1 MVQNK
6 ALIAGATGIVGRRL
20 VEHLTA
26 SGDWQV
32 IGLSRRPPKD
42 TGPDTGATADV
53 EFLSVDLTDEE
64 SCRRALRSIDGI
76 THILYTARHDF
87 GAHRPEPIE
96 ANARMLRNTV
106 EAVEAGDHALQHVH
120 IVQGTKY
127 YGSNLGPFKTP
138 AEEDDPRT
146 PVDNFYFA
154 QEDYLIDRCGESGWS
169 WSASRPHGIL
179 DDQTGIARNM
189 TQLIA
194 VYAAI
199 LKEQGQPLYFPGTP
213 GNFDAL
219 YQCTNTKQLAKAIA
233 WMACEPRC
241 ANQAFNVI
249 NGDYVRWRDLWPVFA
264 EHFAMEA
271 GPVRTVK
278 LAVSMPD
285 KAGSW
290 NQIVEKYDLQ
300 RQVYEDVAL
309 WDYGD
314 HLFTPHWD
322 MMSSMDKAR
331 RYGFADAPDT
341 VASFLHAFKQLR
353 CDRVV
358 P

>member
-1 MVQNK
+1 MAQNK
-6 ALIAGATGIVGRRL
+6 VLIPGATGIVGRRL
-20 VEHLTA
+20 VEHLAA
-26 SGDWQV
+26 SDDWLV
-32 IGLSRRPPKD
+32 IGLARRPPKD
-42 TGPDTGATADV
+42 TDI
-53 EFLSVDLTDEE
+53 EFLSVDLTDKE
-64 SCRRALRSIDGI
+64 SCRHALNSIVGI
-76 THILYTARHDF
+76 THIFYTARHDF
-87 GAHRPEPIE
+87 GAHAPEPIE
-96 ANARMLRNTV
+96 SNARMLSNVV
-106 EAVEAGDHALQHVH
+106 EGVEAGENALQHVH

-154 QEDYLIDRCGESGWS
+154 QEDYLIDRCRQSGWS

-179 DDQTGIARNM
+179 DDSTGIARSM

-199 LKEQGQPLYFPGTP
+199 LKEQGLPFYFPGTP

-219 YQCTNTKQLAKAIA
+219 YQCTNTMHLARAIV

-241 ANQAFNVI
+241 ANQAFNVV

-278 LAVSMPD
+278 LAGTMLD
-285 KAGSW
+285 KAPLW
-290 NQIVEKYDLQ
+290 DQIVAKNGLR
-300 RQVYEDVAL
+300 RQACEDVAL
-309 WDYGD
+309 WAYGD

-322 MMSSMDKAR
+322 MVSSMDKAR
-331 RYGFADAPDT
+331 RYGFTDAPDT
-341 VASFLHAFKQLR
+341 VASFLQAFKQLR
-353 CDRVV
+353 SDRVV